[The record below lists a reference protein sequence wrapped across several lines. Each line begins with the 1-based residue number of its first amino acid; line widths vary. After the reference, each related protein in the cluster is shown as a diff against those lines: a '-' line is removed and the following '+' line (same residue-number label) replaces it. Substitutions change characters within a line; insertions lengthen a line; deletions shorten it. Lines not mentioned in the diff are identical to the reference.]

1 MENKVRV
8 FDKNDARYG
17 FASVDELNNDDT
29 ATITVEFYRDK
40 SSKKG
45 DEPKY
50 VLADIKVI
58 KKSNLK

>member
-8 FDKNDARYG
+8 FDKSDARYG

-50 VLADIKVI
+50 VLADIRVI